1 MPVQI
6 HIPSALRAFTD
17 KQPIVA
23 VEGAD
28 VAAALHALTAL
39 HPGLARHLRDE
50 HGKLRSFVNVFLG
63 EDDVRHLPQGDGT
76 PLREG
81 DALTIVPSIAGGAR

>member
-17 KQPIVA
+17 KKPT
-23 VEGAD
+23 VEVDGAD
-28 VAAALHALTAL
+28 VAAALHALTTT

-50 HGKLRSFVNVFLG
+50 QGKLRSFVYVYLG
-63 EDDVRHLPQGDGT
+63 EDDVRHLPQGDAT
-76 PLREG
+76 PLRAG
-81 DALTIVPSIAGGAR
+81 DALTIVPSIAGGAF